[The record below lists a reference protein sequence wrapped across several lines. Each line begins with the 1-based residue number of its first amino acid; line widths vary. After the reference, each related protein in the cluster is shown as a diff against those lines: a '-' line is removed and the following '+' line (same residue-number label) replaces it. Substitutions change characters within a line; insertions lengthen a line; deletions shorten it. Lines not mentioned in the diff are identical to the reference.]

1 MAFIDDLRGIEKV
14 IPLRFHFVKSWKKN
28 VYFLPLSGK
37 ESENAKALMGD
48 NEASA
53 SMWAAFAVVK
63 ALDENRKRLFTNE
76 QYPEVNEMHFQG
88 EFEELYKE
96 IQKTKSVDD
105 AVEDFTT
112 TPA

>member
-14 IPLRFHFVKSWKKN
+14 IPLRYHTVKSWNKK

-37 ESENAKALMGD
+37 ESEAAKVLMGD

-53 SMWAAFAVVK
+53 SMWAAYVVVK
-63 ALDENRKRLFTNE
+63 ALDANKVRLFTNE
-76 QYPEVNEMHFQG
+76 QYPEVNEMHFQL
-88 EFEELYKE
+88 EFEEIYKE
-96 IQKTKSVDD
+96 MQKTKSIDEAVD
-105 AVEDFTT
+105 DFTT